1 MKLNELLE
9 RGILLISDQEI
20 DLKIT
25 FCDDLFLIYGGNHDG
40 DYILFQE
47 EKIDQNKFLAHGFKY
62 LNEESNNILCDIKTD
77 FFEGRHY
84 EYFEN

>member
-62 LNEESNNILCDIKTD
+62 LKTESEFILNDIKTD
-77 FFEGRHY
+77 FFEGQY
-84 EYFEN
+84 NECVEN